1 MKLVTATLGTAALLV
16 LFGIAPAAH
25 SRPQDQDQQQDKPK
39 PQKPP
44 QQKPVHPATP
54 PAEHPKTEQHP
65 QDQQKQQD
73 KDAQKSQQQQQK
85 DQQKAQQQQQKEQ
98 QKATKTQQK
107 QEQQQN
113 AASSHRHSQPANGS
127 ARAQQAPSER
137 GGGGGQPARGNPQQT
152 AHYEQAHLR
161 QYHPQHG
168 ERIVQIS
175 QEQFQAQFGQA
186 HTFNMPGPPMMV
198 GGFPR
203 FQYSGF
209 WFVLEEPW
217 PNYWVDND
225 EFYIVFDGGLYWLCD
240 YNDPGVQ
247 IELVV
252 ITV

>member
-73 KDAQKSQQQQQK
+73 KDARKSQQQQQK

-98 QKATKTQQK
+98 QKAAKTQQK
-107 QEQQQN
+107 QEEQQN
-113 AASSHRHSQPANGS
+113 ATSSHRHSQPANGGE
-127 ARAQQAPSER
+127 RAQAP

-161 QYHPQHG
+161 QYHPRGG
-168 ERIVQIS
+168 ERIVQIP

-225 EFYIVFDGGLYWLCD
+225 EFYITFDGGLYWLCD